1 MSEIKTL
8 EEYILRELDNKD
20 KSIELL
26 NATIED
32 LRKTID
38 SQSKKLKQ
46 LNEIRKFISDHV
58 TIITRGNY
66 DGDSTIEKIDM
77 ANIPDHIYKFSS
89 DKEVN
94 DFIKIRDMFIELGA
108 KVDKDHTLIEPVK
121 RD

>member
-20 KSIELL
+20 KSIEEL
-26 NATIED
+26 NAAIKD
-32 LRKTID
+32 LKKTID
-38 SQSKKLKQ
+38 SQSKMLKQ
-46 LNEIRKFISDHV
+46 LDEIKKFMSDYV

-77 ANIPDHIYKFSS
+77 GNIPDHIYKFSS

-108 KVDKDHTLIEPVK
+108 KVDKNHTLVKPMK